1 MNRGRKG
8 EELKAEEG
16 DMDAALGLEQGEP
29 KLPPEVQ
36 QKLGDELRKHYASL
50 VALPLPDRFLE
61 LLNELAKS
69 EDEGSG
75 ES

>member
-8 EELKAEEG
+8 EELKAEEP
-16 DMDAALGLEQGEP
+16 DLEATLGFEQGES

-75 ES
+75 ET